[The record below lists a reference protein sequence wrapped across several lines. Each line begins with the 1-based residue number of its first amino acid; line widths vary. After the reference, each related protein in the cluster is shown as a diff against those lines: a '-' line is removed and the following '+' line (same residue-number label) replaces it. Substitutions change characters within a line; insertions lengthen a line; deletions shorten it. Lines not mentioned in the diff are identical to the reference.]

1 MAQLKKFVGDAAIV
15 RGIKA
20 LNTRLSNINTD
31 VQALAVA
38 IVEHAAGIGNGDVSR
53 SLDLCKTVAR
63 HKTLNVAYLVGWF
76 RYFGN
81 CTVNLRADDGKGKVS
96 LISRDAAFQQKRRT
110 PNTFDVEGARANNW
124 FDAFAADGTRA
135 VWYEGPAP
143 ADFQPYT
150 IGDEANRIRTFVEGE
165 RKRLDATKTVNGK
178 EVPLVALTDEDR
190 TEMLNALMFMEKLAA
205 TLARH
210 EVVRK
215 LAEQQ
220 AKLEQDVDPQVAAII
235 QPQERAV
242 A

>member
-1 MAQLKKFVGDAAIV
+1 MPRKPNIVGLQAIDKGIRALAGIAQN
-15 RGIKA
+15 
-20 LNTRLSNINTD
+20 LNER
-31 VQALAVA
+31 VQDIAVA
-38 IVEHAAGIGNGDVSR
+38 IVEHANGPGNGDVSR
-53 SLDLCKTVAR
+53 ALTLCQTVNR
-63 HKTLNVAYLVGWF
+63 MRTLNTAFLVGWF

-81 CTVNLRADDGKGKVS
+81 CNVNLRADDGKGKVS
-96 LISRDAAFQQKRRT
+96 LISRDAKAYRGG
-110 PNTFDVEGARANNW
+110 FDVEGARANKW
-124 FDAFAADGTRA
+124 FDAFTADGTRA
-135 VWYEGPAP
+135 VWYAGPAP
-143 ADFQPYT
+143 AEFQPYT

-190 TEMLNALMFMEKLAA
+190 TQMLNALMFMEKLAA

-210 EVVRK
+210 EEVRK